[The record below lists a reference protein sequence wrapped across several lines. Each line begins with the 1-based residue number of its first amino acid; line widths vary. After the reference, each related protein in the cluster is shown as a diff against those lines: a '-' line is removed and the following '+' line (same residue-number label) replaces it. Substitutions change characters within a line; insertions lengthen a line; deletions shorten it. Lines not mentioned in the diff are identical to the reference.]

1 VTRNLSGT
9 VRLAALLTLVA
20 VVAPTVA
27 AGIGAG
33 TRTGMALERQVYDG
47 WFVLRG
53 PLPRPADV
61 VVVAIDET
69 SEADLDGWPWSR
81 EWHGHLL
88 RNLHRAGA
96 RAVAFDVTM
105 PTPRPGEDESFR
117 AVLEATGIGILAA
130 RDDLIVRRGAGA
142 GSRGLEEPSE
152 LLRGSARLGIVS
164 MFPDPV
170 DAVIRE
176 YPLLHH
182 YEIPGSV
189 RTVPQL
195 GVMAILLY
203 LGLSEDAVEATSDGW
218 RIGSLEIPRGPGGGM
233 PINFLGP
240 RGSISSYSY
249 VDVLDD
255 AETSVGWDL
264 DEFEVLLEREVFKDK
279 IVLVG
284 STIVEHQDFHPTPF
298 RQGSGGDEV
307 EGNTPGVEI
316 HAQAIATILSG
327 EHIRRLPL
335 GLELAWIYLL
345 SFLVVGLSL
354 KIRGLW
360 GAGSTA
366 ILAAGALWLSW
377 HLFSSEGIWLW
388 SVAPILSMGLS
399 WTGST
404 ATFYLVEEREKAR
417 IRGMFQQYVAASVV
431 DELLKKPELLALGGE
446 ERVLSVLFSD
456 VVGFSTVSEQ
466 LTPTQ
471 LVELLNEYLTA
482 MTEIVLE
489 HGGIIDKYQG
499 DALMAEFGAPVP
511 MEDHALRACLA
522 ALDMKDQLVL
532 LREKWA
538 EEGKPLLEARS
549 GINTGKML
557 VGNLGSRRIMD
568 YTVMGDHVNLASR
581 LEGTNKLYGTDIMI
595 SEFTWNEV
603 RDRLLCRELDRIR
616 VKGKEEPVR
625 IFEVVAD
632 REKGV
637 PPATEAL
644 LAAFTDALTLY
655 KEGRFEEAREAF
667 EALAV
672 DHPDDGPIRLYVD
685 RCREYLAEPPPPD
698 WDGVYTMTTK

>member
-1 VTRNLSGT
+1 VTRNLSGAG
-9 VRLAALLTLVA
+9 RLAILLTLVA

-27 AGIGAG
+27 VGIGAG
-33 TRTGMALERQVYDG
+33 TRAGMALERQVYDG
-47 WFVLRG
+47 WFALRG

-69 SEADLDGWPWSR
+69 SEEDLDGWPWSR

-117 AVLEATGIGILAA
+117 AALEETGIGILAA

-152 LLRGSARLGIVS
+152 LLRGAAPLGIVS

-176 YPLLHH
+176 YPLLHR

-195 GVMAILLY
+195 GVTAILLY
-203 LGLSEDAVEATSDGW
+203 LGLSEDALEATPDGW
-218 RIGSLEIPRGPGGGM
+218 RIGDLEIPRGPGGGM

-255 AETSVGWDL
+255 AETSVGWDM

-298 RQGSGGDEV
+298 RQGSGADEV
-307 EGNTPGVEI
+307 EGNTPGAEI

-327 EHIRRLPL
+327 DHIRRLPL
-335 GLELAWIYLL
+335 GLELGWIYLL

-354 KIRGLW
+354 KVRGLW
-360 GAGSTA
+360 GAGTTA
-366 ILAAGALWLSW
+366 ILAVGALWLSW
-377 HLFSSEGIWLW
+377 HLFSSQGIWLW

-399 WTGST
+399 WSGST

-456 VVGFSTVSEQ
+456 VVGFSTVSEK
-466 LTPTQ
+466 LTPTE

-511 MEDHALRACLA
+511 MEDHAIRACLA
-522 ALDMKDQLVL
+522 ALDMKDGLVL

-538 EEGKPLLEARS
+538 EEGRPLLEARS
-549 GINTGKML
+549 GINTGEML

-581 LEGTNKLYGTDIMI
+581 LEGANKVYGTDIMI

-603 RDRLLCRELDRIR
+603 KDRLLCRELDRIR
-616 VKGKEEPVR
+616 VKGKEEPVK

-632 REKGV
+632 REKGI
-637 PPATEAL
+637 PPETEAL
-644 LAAFTDALTLY
+644 HTAFTDALDLY
-655 KEGRFEEAREAF
+655 KGARFAEALEAF
-667 EALAV
+667 EALARE
-672 DHPDDGPIRLYVD
+672 HPEDGPARLYVD
-685 RCREYLAEPPPPD
+685 RCREYVAEPPPPD
-698 WDGVYTMTTK
+698 WDGAYTMTTK

>member
-195 GVMAILLY
+195 GVTAILLH

-284 STIVEHQDFHPTPF
+284 STIVEHQDLHPTPF
-298 RQGSGGDEV
+298 RQGSGADEV

-327 EHIRRLPL
+327 DHIRRLPL
-335 GLELAWIYLL
+335 GLELGWIYLL
-345 SFLVVGLSL
+345 SFLVVGFSL
-354 KIRGLW
+354 KVRGLW
-360 GAGSTA
+360 GAGTTA

-377 HLFSSEGIWLW
+377 HLFSSQGIWLW

-399 WTGST
+399 WSGST

-456 VVGFSTVSEQ
+456 VVGFSTVSEK
-466 LTPTQ
+466 LTPTE

-511 MEDHALRACLA
+511 MEDHAVRACLA
-522 ALDMKDQLVL
+522 ALDMKDELVL

-549 GINTGKML
+549 GINTGEML

-581 LEGTNKLYGTDIMI
+581 LEGTNKVYGTDIMI

-603 RDRLLCRELDRIR
+603 KDRLLCRELDRIR
-616 VKGKEEPVR
+616 VKGKEEPVK
-625 IFEVVAD
+625 IFEVLAD

-637 PPATEAL
+637 PPETEAL
-644 LAAFTDALTLY
+644 LAAFTHALDFY
-655 KEGRFEEAREAF
+655 KEGRFADALEAF
-667 EALAV
+667 EALARG
-672 DHPDDGPIRLYVD
+672 HPADGPTKLYVD
-685 RCREYLAEPPPPD
+685 RCREYVVEPPPPD
-698 WDGVYTMTTK
+698 WDGAYTMTTK

>member
-117 AVLEATGIGILAA
+117 AVLEETGIGILAA

-195 GVMAILLY
+195 GVTAILLH

-284 STIVEHQDFHPTPF
+284 STIVEHQDLHPTPF
-298 RQGSGGDEV
+298 RQGSGADEV

-327 EHIRRLPL
+327 DHIRRLPL
-335 GLELAWIYLL
+335 GLELGWIYLL
-345 SFLVVGLSL
+345 SFLVVGFSL
-354 KIRGLW
+354 KVRGLW
-360 GAGSTA
+360 GAGTTA

-377 HLFSSEGIWLW
+377 HLFSSQGIWLW

-399 WTGST
+399 WSGST

-456 VVGFSTVSEQ
+456 VVGFSTVSEK
-466 LTPTQ
+466 LTPTE

-511 MEDHALRACLA
+511 MEDHAVRACLA
-522 ALDMKDQLVL
+522 ALDMKDELVL

-549 GINTGKML
+549 GINTGEML

-581 LEGTNKLYGTDIMI
+581 LEGTNKVYGTDIMI

-603 RDRLLCRELDRIR
+603 KDRLLCRELDRIR
-616 VKGKEEPVR
+616 VKGKEEPVK
-625 IFEVVAD
+625 IFEVLAD

-637 PPATEAL
+637 PPETEAL
-644 LAAFTDALTLY
+644 LAAFTHALDFY
-655 KEGRFEEAREAF
+655 KEGRFADALEAF
-667 EALAV
+667 EALARG
-672 DHPDDGPIRLYVD
+672 HPADGPTKLYVD
-685 RCREYLAEPPPPD
+685 RCREYVVEPPPPD
-698 WDGVYTMTTK
+698 WDGAYTMTTK

>member
-9 VRLAALLTLVA
+9 LRLAVLLALVA

-27 AGIGAG
+27 VVIGAG

-47 WFVLRG
+47 WFGLRG
-53 PLPRPADV
+53 PLPRPAEV

-69 SEADLDGWPWSR
+69 SEEDLDGWPWSR

-96 RAVAFDVTM
+96 RAVAFDITM
-105 PTPRPGEDESFR
+105 PTPRPGEDEAFR
-117 AVLEATGIGILAA
+117 AALEETGIGILAA

-152 LLRGSARLGIVS
+152 LLRDSAPLGIVS

-176 YPLLHH
+176 YPLVHH

-189 RTVPQL
+189 RIVPQL
-195 GVMAILLY
+195 GVATLLLY
-203 LGLSEDAVEATSDGW
+203 LGLSEDDLETTVDGW
-218 RIGSLEIPRGPGGGM
+218 RLGELEIPRGPGGGM
-233 PINFLGP
+233 LINFLGS

-249 VDVLDD
+249 IDILDD
-255 AETSVGWDL
+255 AETSVGWDM
-264 DEFEVLLEREVFKDK
+264 DEFEVLLEREVFRDK

-298 RQGSGGDEV
+298 RQGSGADDV

-327 EHIRRLPL
+327 DHIRRLPL
-335 GLELAWIYLL
+335 GLELGWIYLL
-345 SFLVVGLSL
+345 SFLVVGLSV
-354 KIRGLW
+354 KVRGLW
-360 GAGSTA
+360 GAGTTVLLSVGT
-366 ILAAGALWLSW
+366 LWVSW

-388 SVAPILSMGLS
+388 SVAPILSMGLAWS
-399 WTGST
+399 GST
-404 ATFYLVEEREKAR
+404 ATFYLLEEREKAR

-511 MEDHALRACLA
+511 MADHAVRACLA
-522 ALDMKDQLVL
+522 ALDMKDELVL

-538 EEGKPLLEARS
+538 KEGKPLLEARS
-549 GINTGKML
+549 GINTGQML
-557 VGNLGSRRIMD
+557 VGNLGSQRIMD
-568 YTVMGDHVNLASR
+568 YTVMGDNVNLASR
-581 LEGTNKLYGTDIMI
+581 LEGTNKVYGTDIMI
-595 SEFTWNEV
+595 SEFTWDEV
-603 RDRLLCRELDRIR
+603 KDRLLCRELDRIR
-616 VKGKEEPVR
+616 VKGKEEPVK

-637 PPATEAL
+637 SPETEAL
-644 LAAFTDALTLY
+644 LDTFAQALELYKKGRFADALEAFDAL
-655 KEGRFEEAREAF
+655 ARE
-667 EALAV
+667 
-672 DHPDDGPIRLYVD
+672 HPGDGPTGLYVS
-685 RCREYLAEPPPPD
+685 RCRGYLAEPPPSN